1 MKNLFVL
8 KSPLQIINALEA
20 VAHFK
25 LSNNIFVLIYTDSL
39 VNENQMRE
47 LADSNSM
54 PDIEFIHVKKE
65 FKSKFLKYV
74 QLIKEFKKDSYN
86 HIFLGEIGKFHKVLL
101 ANIKKEKVFLL
112 DDGTAT
118 IKFYNEVI
126 KTNKYNRYKFKEMRF
141 LLFGLRVKIK
151 DKINLFTY
159 FDFEPIHGVEI
170 VKNRLEN
177 LRKNN
182 QGQECKHNEEI
193 IYFIGE
199 PLDQIN
205 VIDTDTYK
213 DMIENLINMF
223 KKKVIYIPHRYE
235 SKQLKKTVSSVD
247 NKLFEIKN
255 INKPI
260 ETYFIEQKIYPKHI
274 ISCSSTALTTL
285 GMMYEEAIVNI
296 IKIPE
301 NDNNR
306 AYFDSFLREFYEN
319 SDKNRVITFREL
331 GIIK

>member
-25 LSNNIFVLIYTDSL
+25 LSNNIFVLIYTESL
-39 VNENQMRE
+39 ANENQMRE
-47 LADSNSM
+47 LVNSNNI
-54 PDIEFIHVKKE
+54 DGIEIIHVKKE

-74 QLIKEFKKDSYN
+74 QLIKQFKKDKYN
-86 HIFLGEIGKFHKVLL
+86 YLFLGEIGKFHKVLL

-126 KTNKYNRYKFKEMRF
+126 KTNKYNRYKFKEIRF

-151 DKINLFTY
+151 DKMNLFTY
-159 FDFEPIHGVEI
+159 FDLEPIHGIEI

-177 LRKNN
+177 LRKNY
-182 QGQECKHNEEI
+182 QEQIHKHNEDT

-199 PLDQIN
+199 PLDDIN
-205 VIDTDTYK
+205 VIDINTYK

-223 KKKVIYIPHRYE
+223 KKKTIYIPHRYE
-235 SKQLKKTVSSVD
+235 SNQLKKTISSID
-247 NKLFEIKN
+247 NKLFEIKD
-255 INKPI
+255 INQPI

-301 NDNNR
+301 NDINK
-306 AYFDSFLREFYEN
+306 AYFDSFLREFYEH
-319 SDKNRVITFREL
+319 SDQSKMITFKDL

>member
-39 VNENQMRE
+39 ANENQMRE
-47 LADSNSM
+47 LVNSNNI
-54 PDIEFIHVKKE
+54 DGIEIIHVKKE

-74 QLIKEFKKDSYN
+74 QLIKQFKKDKYN
-86 HIFLGEIGKFHKVLL
+86 YLFLGEIGKFHKVLL

-126 KTNKYNRYKFKEMRF
+126 KTNKYNRYKFKEIRF

-151 DKINLFTY
+151 DKMNLFTY
-159 FDFEPIHGVEI
+159 FDLEPIHGIEI

-177 LRKNN
+177 LRKNY
-182 QGQECKHNEEI
+182 QEQMHKHNEDT

-199 PLDQIN
+199 PLDDIN
-205 VIDTDTYK
+205 VIDTNTYK
-213 DMIENLINMF
+213 NMIENLINMF
-223 KKKVIYIPHRYE
+223 KKKTIYIPHRYE
-235 SKQLKKTVSSVD
+235 SNQLKKTISSID
-247 NKLFEIKN
+247 NKLFEIKD
-255 INKPI
+255 INRPI

-301 NDNNR
+301 NDINK
-306 AYFDSFLREFYEN
+306 AYFDSFLREFYKN
-319 SDKNRVITFREL
+319 SDQSKMITFKDL

>member
-25 LSNNIFVLIYTDSL
+25 LSNNIFVLIYTESL
-39 VNENQMRE
+39 ANENQMRE
-47 LADSNSM
+47 LVNSNNI
-54 PDIEFIHVKKE
+54 DGIEIIHVKKE

-74 QLIKEFKKDSYN
+74 QLIKQFKKDKYN
-86 HIFLGEIGKFHKVLL
+86 YLFLGEIGKFHKVLL

-126 KTNKYNRYKFKEMRF
+126 KTNKYNRYKFKEIRF

-151 DKINLFTY
+151 DKMNLFTY
-159 FDFEPIHGVEI
+159 FDLEPIHGIEI

-177 LRKNN
+177 LRKNY
-182 QGQECKHNEEI
+182 QEQIHRHNEDT

-199 PLDQIN
+199 PLDDIN
-205 VIDTDTYK
+205 VIDINTYK

-223 KKKVIYIPHRYE
+223 KKKTIYIPHRYE
-235 SKQLKKTVSSVD
+235 SNQLKKTISSID
-247 NKLFEIKN
+247 NKLFEIKD
-255 INKPI
+255 INQPI

-301 NDNNR
+301 NDINK
-306 AYFDSFLREFYEN
+306 AYFDSFLREFYEH
-319 SDKNRVITFREL
+319 SDQSKMITFKDL